1 MESYTTDYIGVIR
14 TPFTELEGMPIQPV
28 GAREVLGEVIICSQL
43 VGGLKDLDGFSH
55 IYLIYCLHKV
65 AKTRLTVVPFMDT
78 VPHGVFATRSPTRP
92 SRLGLSIVELVAI
105 ENNRLTVRGVDVLD
119 GTPLIDIKPY
129 IAEFECPENPTSG
142 WMTAHMVLYLCS
154 EKAGFIT
161 GENICIDGGMTRQM
175 IYHDDFGW
183 TYSNRK
189 P

>member
-14 TPFTELEGMPIQPV
+14 TPFTELEGMTIQPV

-142 WMTAHMVLYLCS
+142 WMTATREEVG
-154 EKAGFIT
+154 KKRADDRFIK
-161 GENICIDGGMTRQM
+161 GI
-175 IYHDDFGW
+175 
-183 TYSNRK
+183 
-189 P
+189 